1 MTDAVVCRQKALRG
15 LGDLPP
21 FSPILNKLMASLAS
35 DDVSFGQLAEL
46 IEKDTVLAGNVLR
59 LVNSALYGRRG
70 TISSVR
76 HAVSLIGLAKLRNTV
91 MTLSVSRLWADARSP
106 KGWPAARFNLHGVAT
121 AVMTD
126 LLAQRLPAEFPEGG
140 FVAGLLHDI
149 GLLLIATSLPQEF
162 AEIRRLHV
170 EERMPVEEAE
180 RAVIGMDHA
189 DISAAALNRWNLPV
203 SIQTAVRYQFEE
215 QRMRHDEIP
224 LSWLVR
230 ASSRLVE
237 ARGAFIFI
245 APPESE
251 SNPARI
257 LEAAG
262 LRTDP
267 DSLIEDFE
275 REFEPIK
282 GFF

>member
-1 MTDAVVCRQKALRG
+1 VTDPVVCRQKALRS

-21 FSPILNKLMASLAS
+21 FSPILNKLMATLAS

-91 MTLSVSRLWADARSP
+91 MTLSVSRLWAYSRSP

-162 AEIRRLHV
+162 TEIRRLHV
-170 EERMPVEEAE
+170 EEGRALEEAE
-180 RAVIGMDHA
+180 RAVIGIDHA
-189 DISAAALNRWNLPV
+189 DVSAAALSRWNLPV
-203 SIQTAVRYQFEE
+203 SIQTAVRYQFQE
-215 QRMRHDEIP
+215 QHMRNDEIP

-230 ASSRLVE
+230 AASNLAE
-237 ARGAFIFI
+237 ARGAYIFVP
-245 APPESE
+245 PPESE
-251 SNPARI
+251 AEPAEI
-257 LEAAG
+257 LKEAG
-262 LRTDP
+262 LCLDP
-267 DSLIEDFE
+267 TTLLEDFE
-275 REFEPIK
+275 REFGPMK

>member
-1 MTDAVVCRQKALRG
+1 VTNPVVCRQKALRG

-21 FSPILNKLMASLAS
+21 FSPILNKLMATLAS
-35 DDVSFGQLAEL
+35 DDVSFAQLAEL

-76 HAVSLIGLAKLRNTV
+76 HAVSLVGLAKLRNTV
-91 MTLSVSRLWADARSP
+91 MTLSVSRLWADSRAP

-149 GLLLIATSLPQEF
+149 GLLLIATSLPHEF
-162 AEIRRLHV
+162 GEIRRLHV
-170 EERMPVEEAE
+170 EEGLALEEAE
-180 RAVIGMDHA
+180 RNVIGMDHA

-203 SIQTAVRYQFEE
+203 PIQKAVRYQFAEE
-215 QRMRHDEIP
+215 HMRNDEIP

-230 ASSRLVE
+230 AASRLAE
-237 ARGAFIFI
+237 IQGAYVFV
-245 APPESE
+245 APKDSTLA
-251 SNPARI
+251 PADT
-257 LEAAG
+257 LAEAG

-267 DSLIEDFE
+267 AALLEDFE
-275 REFEPIK
+275 REFEPMK
-282 GFF
+282 VFF